1 MTRSQGFV
9 LRSRFLLP
17 ALLIALAA
25 AGCGKAQE
33 GHTLVTTGS
42 RRLTVEQFE
51 EYARNG
57 EVMQPYFALPETAQ
71 KKALFDDLLSYEVL
85 AAAGARAGFD
95 KDSAYAKIE
104 SDALPRL
111 LPDALY
117 EAHIGSSVKVS
128 ESEARIFYDAQ
139 KEENRLAVIALADE
153 ATARNALAKLEA
165 GTSFAEVAKAMSV
178 DPNAARSGG
187 EIPGWI
193 TLGQLPLAFL
203 GAAGVL
209 QRGLHF

>member
-1 MTRSQGFV
+1 
-9 LRSRFLLP
+9 
-17 ALLIALAA
+17 
-25 AGCGKAQE
+25 
-33 GHTLVTTGS
+33 VTTGS

-71 KKALFDDLLSYEVL
+71 KKALFEDLLSYEVL

-153 ATARNALAKLEA
+153 ATAKSALAKLEG
-165 GTSFAEVAKAMSV
+165 GTAFAEVAKAMSV

-187 EIPGWI
+187 EIPGWV
-193 TLGQLPLAFL
+193 TLGQLPLDVEKAV
-203 GAAGVL
+203 ARSRSAST
-209 QRGLHF
+209 RGSSRSRTARTSSRCSRSGRARTRRRSTRTRKRS